1 MVGERARRRGRGG
14 LHERRPVGGRRQRDG
29 ARPQHD
35 QAVGTE
41 LGDQPAETRP
51 ERRPVR
57 RLASDDDDRSA
68 RGEEP
73 RPVALG
79 ERAPGRV
86 ERAFERTRVGG
97 ELGCED
103 EDRDRGHV

>member
-1 MVGERARRRGRGG
+1 MVGERARRLGRCGP
-14 LHERRPVGGRRQRDG
+14 HERRPVGGRRQRDG
-29 ARPQHD
+29 ARPEHD
-35 QAVGTE
+35 QALGTE

-51 ERRPVR
+51 ERRLVR
-57 RLASDDDDRSA
+57 RLASIDDTRGT

-73 RPVALG
+73 DPVVLG
-79 ERAPGRV
+79 EGAPRRV
-86 ERAFERTRVGG
+86 ERAFERARVGG

>member
-1 MVGERARRRGRGG
+1 MVRERARRLGRRG

-41 LGDQPAETRP
+41 LRDQPAEPRP
-51 ERRPVR
+51 ERRLVR
-57 RLASDDDDRSA
+57 RLASDDHTRGA

-73 RPVALG
+73 AAVVLG
-79 ERAPGRV
+79 EGAPRRV

-97 ELGCED
+97 ELGRED